1 MLFNS
6 FPFLLFFLGVTV
18 AFYAISH
25 TWRWLLLLLAS
36 CYFYAFLI
44 PGYLL
49 ILFLIIGID
58 FAAGLLIEK
67 NKGHSRRFFLGLSIV
82 SNLAVLF
89 IFKYHNFFVE
99 NLRLISAGILSNPI
113 IISTWKWALP
123 IGLSFHTFQAMSY
136 TIEVYRGNQKAER
149 HLGIYALYV
158 MFYPQL
164 VAGPIERPQNLIHQ
178 FYEKHPVKFDG
189 IVAGLK
195 LMLWGFFM
203 KVVVADRLGI
213 YVDYV
218 FRDVAFHSRLSLI
231 TAVFFY
237 SFQIYCDFAGYSLI
251 AIGSARA
258 MGFTLS
264 TNFNRPYLALSLR
277 DFWQRWNITLS
288 RWFRDYTY
296 YPLGGSRVVPLK
308 YIFNVTVVFILSGL
322 WHGANWTFIVWG
334 LLHGFYILVGHL
346 RRSRFPKSVF
356 NPVVEIILT
365 FLLASFA
372 WIFFRSQNL
381 QEAFTVIKRIFSPN
395 TPHVIDGEFDQRSVL
410 VYSLAGIMAVM
421 ITDVMAEFFPR
432 KQTILHNRRD
442 WIRLAAPVGLILIII
457 LFGVF
462 DGGQFIYF
470 QF

>member
-6 FPFLLFFLGVTV
+6 FPFLLFFPVVTM
-18 AFYAISH
+18 AFYVVNQR
-25 TWRWLLLLLAS
+25 WRWLLLLIAS

-44 PGYLL
+44 PAYLL
-49 ILFLIIGID
+49 VLFLIIGID
-58 FAAGLLIEK
+58 FTAGLLIEK
-67 NKGHSRRFFLGLSIV
+67 NEGRRRSFFLGLSIV

-99 NLRLISAGILSNPI
+99 NLRLISTGIFLHPVI
-113 IISTWKWALP
+113 INSWKWALP

-136 TIEVYRGNQKAER
+136 TIEVYHGNQKAER

-178 FYEKHPVKFDG
+178 FYEKHSVKFEG

-195 LMLWGFFM
+195 LMLWGYFM

-213 YVDYV
+213 YVDYI
-218 FRDVAFHSRLSLI
+218 FRDVAFHSRMALL

-251 AIGSARA
+251 AIGSART

-264 TNFNRPYLALSLR
+264 VNFNRPYLARSLR
-277 DFWQRWNITLS
+277 EFWQRWNITLS
-288 RWFRDYTY
+288 RWFRDYVY
-296 YPLGGSRVVPLK
+296 YPLGGARVVTSK

-334 LLHGFYILVGHL
+334 LIHGFYILVGHL
-346 RRSRFPKSVF
+346 RRNRFPKLIF
-356 NPVVEIILT
+356 KPVVEITFT

-381 QEAFTVIKRIFSPN
+381 QEAFIVVKRIFSPH
-395 TPHVIDGEFDQRSVL
+395 TPNVIDGEFDQHSVL
-410 VYSLAGIMAVM
+410 VYSLLGILTIM
-421 ITDVMAEFFPR
+421 ITDVIAEFFPG
-432 KQTILHNRRD
+432 KQTILQNRRG
-442 WIRLAAPVGLILIII
+442 WVRLAAPVGLILIIV

>member
-6 FPFLLFFLGVTV
+6 FPFLLFFLGVTI
-18 AFYAISH
+18 AFYAVKQS
-25 TWRWLLLLLAS
+25 WRWLLLLIAS

-44 PGYLL
+44 PVYLL
-49 ILFLIIGID
+49 VLFFVIGID
-58 FAAGLLIEK
+58 FVAGILIEK
-67 NKGHSRRFFLGLSIV
+67 NKGQRRRFFLGLSIV
-82 SNLAVLF
+82 SNLTILF

-99 NLRLISAGILSNPI
+99 NLQLISANISSNPI
-113 IISTWKWALP
+113 LFNTWKWALP

-158 MFYPQL
+158 LFYPQL

-178 FYEKHPVKFDG
+178 FYERHSIQYDG
-189 IVAGLK
+189 IIAGLK
-195 LMLWGFFM
+195 LMLWGYFM

-213 YVDYV
+213 YVDYI
-218 FRDVAFHSRLSLI
+218 FRDVAFHSRLALL
-231 TAVFFY
+231 TAVLFY

-251 AIGSARA
+251 AVGSAKA

-264 TNFNRPYLALSLR
+264 INFNRPYLALTLK
-277 DFWQRWNITLS
+277 DFWNRWNITLS
-288 RWFRDYTY
+288 RWFRDYLY
-296 YPLGGSRVVPLK
+296 YPLGGSRVERSK
-308 YIFNVTVVFILSGL
+308 YIFNIIVVFILSGL

-334 LLHGFYILVGHL
+334 LLHGIYILVGHF
-346 RRSRFPKSVF
+346 RRRRFP
-356 NPVVEIILT
+356 NLILHPFFEVICT
-365 FLLASFA
+365 FLLVSFA

-381 QEAFTVIKRIFSPN
+381 HEAFLIIKRICAPG
-395 TPHVIDGEFDQRSVL
+395 TPMIINGEFEQHSVL
-410 VYSLAGIMAVM
+410 VYSVAGICTVM
-421 ITDVMAEFFPR
+421 LTDVLAEYFPHYR
-432 KQTILHNRRD
+432 TTLHNRKSR
-442 WIRLAAPVGLILIII
+442 IRIATYVSLLIIII

>member
-18 AFYAISH
+18 SYYTIGH
-25 TWRWLLLLLAS
+25 RWRWLLLLMAS

-49 ILFLIIGID
+49 VLFLIIGID
-58 FAAGLLIEK
+58 FAAGILIES
-67 NKGHSRRFFLGLSIV
+67 NKGRARRFYLALSIV
-82 SNLAVLF
+82 SNLGVLF

-99 NLRLISAGILSNPI
+99 NLNLISGNISSNPLLFLA
-113 IISTWKWALP
+113 WKWALP

-136 TIEVYRGNQKAER
+136 TIEVYGGNQKAER
-149 HLGIYALYV
+149 HPGIYALYV

-164 VAGPIERPQNLIHQ
+164 VAGPIERPQKLIPQ
-178 FYEKHPVKFDG
+178 FYEKHPVDYDG
-189 IVAGLK
+189 IIAGLK

-218 FRDVAFHSRLSLI
+218 FKDVASHSRLALI
-231 TAVFFY
+231 TATFFY

-251 AIGSARA
+251 AIGSAKA
-258 MGFTLS
+258 MGFRLS
-264 TNFNRPYLALSLR
+264 DNFKRPYLAVSLR

-288 RWFRDYTY
+288 QWFRDYLY
-296 YPLGGSRVVPLK
+296 YPLGGSRVAVSK
-308 YIFNVTVVFILSGL
+308 YIFNIGVVFILSGL

-334 LLHGFYILVGHL
+334 LLHGFYILAGHL
-346 RRSRFPKSVF
+346 RRSQFPKLVF
-356 NPVVEIILT
+356 NPFIEIIFT
-365 FLLASFA
+365 FLLVSFA
-372 WIFFRSQNL
+372 WIFFRSQNI
-381 QEAFTVIKRIFSPN
+381 QEAFILIKRIFDPK
-395 TPHVIDGEFDQRSVL
+395 TVQIIGGEFDERSLL
-410 VYSLAGIMAVM
+410 VYSLLGISIV
-421 ITDVMAEFFPR
+421 ITADILTEFFPG
-432 KQTILHNRRD
+432 KITLLHNRRS
-442 WIRLAAPVGLILIII
+442 WIRIAGCVGMIIAII

-462 DGGQFIYF
+462 DGSQFIYF